1 MQRIIL
7 FLSFNVLAFFI
18 SLQANAQLFVTGGGL
33 VIDSGAVINLKGDLI
48 SNTDINGTGKII
60 LNGTIAQNV
69 SMNNY
74 SIPNLEVNN
83 AQNITLAS
91 GVKIQRALIFVN
103 GKIVAGNNIF
113 TLSNVATASGMGAGK
128 FIETNGTG
136 LVYKELTSNVTS
148 FEMPIG
154 FSSGYHPL
162 FLTSNAT
169 LYSNAKIGVKS
180 MSVSNP
186 NRPSFST
193 DYLNTYWPIT
203 RTGIAGTVTA
213 VGQYV
218 DPTDVVG
225 TEASFRGCFH
235 DGYQWSSISG
245 TNDAVLNRVGAA
257 VSVNGGSLYGMTRF
271 AMVGIKSFLQGF
283 YNSGAMNAGLYTL
296 ALSTDLTATDSVSV
310 NLWSA
315 STLNNSNPNYSIKS
329 ILHTN
334 GYSNII
340 LPESTIGSRY
350 YLALNHRNSIETW
363 SANTVL
369 INTNTDY
376 DFTSSL
382 SSAYGDGVNPPMK
395 LMPDGKYAIYAGD
408 ANRDGGIDISDM
420 QIVENNAADFIFG
433 YYNSDCNGDGSA
445 DISDMQLIENNAG
458 LFIYYARP

>member
-1 MQRIIL
+1 
-7 FLSFNVLAFFI
+7 
-18 SLQANAQLFVTGGGL
+18 
-33 VIDSGAVINLKGDLI
+33 
-48 SNTDINGTGKII
+48 
-60 LNGTIAQNV
+60 
-69 SMNNY
+69 
-74 SIPNLEVNN
+74 
-83 AQNITLAS
+83 
-91 GVKIQRALIFVN
+91 
-103 GKIVAGNNIF
+103 
-113 TLSNVATASGMGAGK
+113 
-128 FIETNGTG
+128 
-136 LVYKELTSNVTS
+136 
-148 FEMPIG
+148 
-154 FSSGYHPL
+154 
-162 FLTSNAT
+162 
-169 LYSNAKIGVKS
+169 
-180 MSVSNP
+180 
-186 NRPSFST
+186 
-193 DYLNTYWPIT
+193 
-203 RTGIAGTVTA
+203 
-213 VGQYV
+213 
-218 DPTDVVG
+218 
-225 TEASFRGCFH
+225 
-235 DGYQWSSISG
+235 
-245 TNDAVLNRVGAA
+245 
-257 VSVNGGSLYGMTRF
+257 MTRF